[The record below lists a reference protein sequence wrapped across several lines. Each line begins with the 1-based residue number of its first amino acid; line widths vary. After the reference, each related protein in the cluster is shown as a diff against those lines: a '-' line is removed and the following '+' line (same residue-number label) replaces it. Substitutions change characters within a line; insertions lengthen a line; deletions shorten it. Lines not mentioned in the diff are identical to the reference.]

1 MTALTSPSYECG
13 TYDDAMQ
20 LIQNPLDLTDKAT
33 EYVKQYPAQ
42 AHESAFNILA
52 VSVLHSDEIAIE
64 IKDLAIA
71 LLNAVAETI

>member
-1 MTALTSPSYECG
+1 MTATTNPSYECG
-13 TYDDAMQ
+13 TFDDAMQ
-20 LIQNPLDLTDKAT
+20 MIQNPSDLTAKAA
-33 EYVKQYPAQ
+33 EYVMQYPAQ

-52 VSVLHSDEIAIE
+52 VSVLHSDDMAIE